1 MLKNTCLADIMSA
14 VRPAIRTDPLLSIVT
29 LTNCAVPLNM
39 IIPESSDHR
48 GPYPCVCI
56 SMPYPVPRT
65 TKVTMIGDD
74 VRNAAF
80 MSLPVIFLKSF
91 SFYLCDTACGVIH

>member
-14 VRPAIRTDPLLSIVT
+14 VSPAIKTDPLLSIVT

-39 IIPESSDHR
+39 IIPESSDHN
-48 GPYPCVCI
+48 GPKPCFCI
-56 SMPYPVPRT
+56 SMPYPVPST
-65 TKVTMIGDD
+65 INVTMIGDD

-80 MSLPVIFLKSF
+80 MSFPVIFLNPF
-91 SFYLCDTACGVIH
+91 SLLCDTACAVFP